1 MFIGRTDVEAE
12 TPILWPPHA
21 NGLTY
26 FKRPWCWERLKAGE
40 GDDRGWDGDGITDSM
55 DMSLSKLQELVM
67 DREAWCAV
75 VHAVAKSRTRLSDWA
90 ELTEQK
96 AMLSGRPNGMNEWL
110 SSKALVGWMK
120 DSGGYSLFHI
130 CHVKL
135 NVSIW
140 IQGQNWMESKT
151 QDTYWDISKALNTQL
166 NWSSQ
171 LTSKL
176 MPSFLSWGKWGIH
189 LPGDPG
195 ETGREMCYPHRD

>member
-1 MFIGRTDVEAE
+1 MLGKIEGGKRGGWQEDEMIRWHHRLDGYEFES
-12 TPILWPPHA
+12 TP
-21 NGLTY
+21 
-26 FKRPWCWERLKAGE
+26 R
-40 GDDRGWDGDGITDSM
+40 
-55 DMSLSKLQELVM
+55 LVM
-67 DREAWCAV
+67 DREAWRAA
-75 VHAVAKSRTRLSDWA
+75 VHAVAKSRTRLSNWV

-140 IQGQNWMESKT
+140 IQGQNWLEGKT
-151 QDTYWDISKALNTQL
+151 QDTYWDISKTLNTQF

-176 MPSFLSWGKWGIH
+176 MP
-189 LPGDPG
+189 
-195 ETGREMCYPHRD
+195 